1 MAKSVTAA
9 FATALWLVGSNAA
22 YVHDDPAGVAHPGCI
37 RSDPGL
43 VSHGIASA
51 NQSCPGAPMTDVWD
65 FERDLYPFNLERARD
80 EFDAFWPA
88 NNLVASNDFN
98 VPTFEDYR
106 EPGDPPRRG
115 SGYTHH
121 GTKYWKYKFP
131 WQTSTQSK
139 STYYFNQD
147 IALEQINMTI
157 IKEGPRLM
165 EYLAENDCD
174 TISTSTVMPR
184 LDSAMRDDFDRSM
197 RYRFRHS
204 WRCRGRHHCDTLTP
218 PETTLGYLND
228 ELERLMRIHNRTL
241 ERAHL
246 DAYRA
251 EASRATG
258 PYTFLTGKA
267 DDLDLCIDDL
277 AMFNANVTAQ
287 VRGKYAQQQQARFL
301 AFLRDE
307 GYDDIVVNGKGNI
320 TGAQNLKVRFWNQNV
335 PRLNALVENEVKA
348 RHVRDVNAAIVTWMN
363 AKNGT
368 LYDNVVATV
377 ATVTPNATALNELIE
392 AQVASNWIANA
403 NALVDEWKDA
413 NAYGFVTFPGGAA
426 VDSRTPDVDGLN
438 AAAKTQVEADWTTR
452 ASANLTAWL
461 ATNGYAYVT
470 DVAVRSVDE
479 DIDALNA
486 AAETQVEAEWV
497 RNAQNEFYEWLTNKG
512 YTEDVSNATASIVD
526 VDVDVAALNR
536 AVERALEAAH
546 VADAQDEFQ
555 RWLTNQ
561 AYSFVTG
568 VTIDEV
574 NEDIDAVNAAVK
586 TQVEQK
592 WIADADAAL
601 QAWLAARGLDASV
614 TAAVSSTTEDMTAL
628 NADIDAQTVDAWVAS
643 ENAAMNAWL
652 ASNGYDRVT
661 ALADVALDGDDTA
674 ARSVGYPSYPASA
687 NAATLAAFEA
697 DWIAA
702 ADGSLRA
709 WLAAKSYDGFV
720 SASDA
725 SISSTS
731 PNVAELNAAIERLV
745 EQDWIAA
752 ANAELQR
759 WLGDRGYGD
768 VTAAVDA
775 ANENFAAL
783 NADIESQA
791 RADWINDATDEL
803 AAFLVSNGYSYVVA
817 PSINTD
823 SPDLNA
829 INADIE
835 AQVDAQ
841 WISDA
846 DAALQQWIVV
856 QVYGSI
862 ASARVRDVRPDFD
875 AINAAI
881 EAAASADYMG
891 NVNTEIDTW
900 VEDNEYDDYFDAS
913 SDVVGSDVADLDD
926 DVARVNAAVLGKLQA
941 EWTETANDEFQNWL
955 IATYGGN
962 ATRFAAL
969 SVSDFEQDFGAL
981 NADVELIARQIDP
994 SLVTYEPFEAPVAM
1008 DDFVEFAV
1016 SEPFQY
1022 EAYAPAAAEAPAVPA
1037 FAPSRGASF
1046 GTYSAF
1052 TPSSAYPTFVPF
1064 ELPNGAYPG
1073 FVAHVPAAPFPATLL
1088 AESFSRAALPAYEA
1102 FELGLT
1108 LPSYVPFALEDGPYP
1123 GFVAFTVQAF
1133 AYQTLTLTPYPRYTD
1148 FTPASYPGYT
1158 SFAMAPAFS
1167 HTPYEHLREHVF
1179 VPYAL
1184 REPNHPAWW
1193 SDRYDRYWMR
1203 DPTHIDKHDMTK
1215 LFYYHKA
1222 WYYQEYSICRPTCV
1236 GTMGENTDVDTD
1248 PLAPDRVCDADDHLC
1263 PTSNTPSPVG
1273 TNNDGTWQEFNLI
1286 LEARNAHIGK
1296 HPRCPVADPCRTAPP
1311 PCFYVTSECIPDVVV
1326 TTRLNNSAIRAYEDV
1341 YNNEDEKYLHEP
1353 LAVEDIVEWKLVSPR
1368 LDLPGAPKHWD
1379 YWTGLDMPAV
1389 TGRDGERYHKT
1400 CTFAL
1405 VQQTPRLFESGVEY
1419 GFSVAETDSKAAEGD
1434 TASGQNSFRAPN
1446 HVYDVGHVLGD
1457 MEMWQRSFGETV
1469 SPLLDRT
1476 CSDRFARDWRNRAYA
1491 PAQQFGSVSYVWGT
1505 CAETCSALASLGL
1518 PGPASLGTQLVTHD
1532 GERRQTIKAVAVRNA
1547 QVGAKLGEERRSSS
1561 FSDPGFVV
1569 ADDDARSRGAVLAL
1583 IAGIVA
1589 SGAFAA
1595 GRMSRKSDIG
1605 RDEAAAEKTPLLA
1618 RDYASIDIPATA

>member
-131 WQTSTQSK
+131 WQTSMQSK

-204 WRCRGRHHCDTLTP
+204 WRCRGYHHCDTLTP

-287 VRGKYAQQQQARFL
+287 VRFKYTQQQQARFL

-307 GYDDIVVNGKGNI
+307 GYDDIVVNGEGNI

-461 ATNGYAYVT
+461 AANGYAYVT

-674 ARSVGYPSYPASA
+674 ARSAGYPSYPASA

-745 EQDWIAA
+745 EQDWVTA
-752 ANAELQR
+752 ANSELQR

-856 QVYGSI
+856 QGYGSI

-941 EWTETANDEFQNWL
+941 EWTETANAEFQNWL

-969 SVSDFEQDFGAL
+969 EVSDIEQDFGAL

-1052 TPSSAYPTFVPF
+1052 TPSNAYPTFVPF

-1108 LPSYVPFALEDGPYP
+1108 LPSYVPFALADGPYP

-1148 FTPASYPGYT
+1148 FTPASYPGYAP
-1158 SFAMAPAFS
+1158 FAMAPAFS

-1368 LDLPGAPKHWD
+1368 LDLPGAPKHWN

-1419 GFSVAETDSKAAEGD
+1419 GFSIAETDSKAAEGD

-1469 SPLLDRT
+1469 SPLLDNT

-1618 RDYASIDIPATA
+1618 RDYASIDIPDTA

>member
-1 MAKSVTAA
+1 
-9 FATALWLVGSNAA
+9 
-22 YVHDDPAGVAHPGCI
+22 
-37 RSDPGL
+37 
-43 VSHGIASA
+43 
-51 NQSCPGAPMTDVWD
+51 MTDVWD

-204 WRCRGRHHCDTLTP
+204 WRCRGYHHCDTLTP

-307 GYDDIVVNGKGNI
+307 GYDDIVVNGEGNI

-348 RHVRDVNAAIVTWMN
+348 RHVRDVNAAIVTWIDS
-363 AKNGT
+363 KNGT

-377 ATVTPNATALNELIE
+377 ATVTPNVTALNELIE

-461 ATNGYAYVT
+461 AANGYAYVT

-601 QAWLAARGLDASV
+601 QAWLAARGLGTSV

-674 ARSVGYPSYPASA
+674 ARSAGYPSYPASA

-856 QVYGSI
+856 QGYGSI

-981 NADVELIARQIDP
+981 NADVEAIARQIDP

-1052 TPSSAYPTFVPF
+1052 TPSNAYPTFVPF

-1108 LPSYVPFALEDGPYP
+1108 LPSYVPFALADGPYP

-1148 FTPASYPGYT
+1148 FTPVSYPGYAP
-1158 SFAMAPAFS
+1158 FAMAPAFS

-1469 SPLLDRT
+1469 SPLLDNT

-1518 PGPASLGTQLVTHD
+1518 PGQASLGTQLVTHD

-1618 RDYASIDIPATA
+1618 RDYASIDIPDTA

>member
-1 MAKSVTAA
+1 
-9 FATALWLVGSNAA
+9 
-22 YVHDDPAGVAHPGCI
+22 
-37 RSDPGL
+37 
-43 VSHGIASA
+43 
-51 NQSCPGAPMTDVWD
+51 MTDVWD

-115 SGYTHH
+115 AGFTHH

-197 RYRFRHS
+197 RYRFRYS

-307 GYDDIVVNGKGNI
+307 GYDDIVVNGEGNI

-348 RHVRDVNAAIVTWMN
+348 RHVRDVNAAIVTWIDS
-363 AKNGT
+363 KNGT

-561 AYSFVTG
+561 AYSYVTG

-614 TAAVSSTTEDMTAL
+614 TAAVSSTTEDMAAL

-674 ARSVGYPSYPASA
+674 ARSAGYPSYPASA

-823 SPDLNA
+823 SPDLDA

-856 QVYGSI
+856 QGYGSI

-1064 ELPNGAYPG
+1064 ELPDGAYPG

-1108 LPSYVPFALEDGPYP
+1108 LPSYVPFALADGPYP

-1457 MEMWQRSFGETV
+1457 METWQRSFGETV
-1469 SPLLDRT
+1469 SPLLDNT
-1476 CSDRFARDWRNRAYA
+1476 CSGRFARDWRNRAYA

-1532 GERRQTIKAVAVRNA
+1532 GERRQTIKAVAV
-1547 QVGAKLGEERRSSS
+1547 GAKLGEARRSSS

-1569 ADDDARSRGAVLAL
+1569 GDDDARSRGAVLAL
-1583 IAGIVA
+1583 IVGIVA

>member
-1 MAKSVTAA
+1 MAKSVTVA

-204 WRCRGRHHCDTLTP
+204 WRCRGYHHCDTLTP

-307 GYDDIVVNGKGNI
+307 GYDDIVVNGEGNI

-377 ATVTPNATALNELIE
+377 ATVTPNVTALNELIE

-614 TAAVSSTTEDMTAL
+614 TAAVSSTTEDMAAL

-674 ARSVGYPSYPASA
+674 ARSAGYPSYPASA

-846 DAALQQWIVV
+846 DAALQQWIVA
-856 QVYGSI
+856 QGYGSM

-969 SVSDFEQDFGAL
+969 NVSDFEQDFGAL

-1108 LPSYVPFALEDGPYP
+1108 LPSYVPFALADGPYP

-1148 FTPASYPGYT
+1148 FTPASYPGYAP
-1158 SFAMAPAFS
+1158 FAMAPAFS

-1248 PLAPDRVCDADDHLC
+1248 PLAPDRVCDGDDHLC

-1419 GFSVAETDSKAAEGD
+1419 GFSIAETDSKAAEGD

-1583 IAGIVA
+1583 ISGIVA

>member
-1 MAKSVTAA
+1 
-9 FATALWLVGSNAA
+9 
-22 YVHDDPAGVAHPGCI
+22 
-37 RSDPGL
+37 
-43 VSHGIASA
+43 
-51 NQSCPGAPMTDVWD
+51 MTDVWD

-115 SGYTHH
+115 AGFTHH

-197 RYRFRHS
+197 RYRFRYS

-307 GYDDIVVNGKGNI
+307 GYDDIVVNGEGNI

-614 TAAVSSTTEDMTAL
+614 TAAVSSTTEDMAAL

-674 ARSVGYPSYPASA
+674 ARSAGYPSYPASA

-823 SPDLNA
+823 SPDLDA

-856 QVYGSI
+856 QGYGSI

-1064 ELPNGAYPG
+1064 ELPDGAYPG

-1108 LPSYVPFALEDGPYP
+1108 LPSYVPFALADGPYP

-1248 PLAPDRVCDADDHLC
+1248 PLAPDRVCDVDDNLC

-1457 MEMWQRSFGETV
+1457 IEMWQRSFGETV
-1469 SPLLDRT
+1469 SPLLDST
-1476 CSDRFARDWRNRAYA
+1476 CSGRFARDWRNRAYA

-1569 ADDDARSRGAVLAL
+1569 GDDDARSRGAVLAL